1 MKRATVNGVAL
12 LLMLLPG
19 SLRAQGLTI
28 DHKAIGCIVAEKYP
42 KMNAC
47 FSPAGQ
53 VARARVYF
61 RAEEGPPN
69 WYYVEMKADAPCHAG
84 VLPKPR
90 KELIGKKIQY
100 YVDAFDQK
108 FLENRTVDNEALVV
122 KSESECQKD
131 TPVAPFASSAPGAVF
146 PAVPA
151 GFAAAGIGTATVLA
165 AVGGAAVVGGG
176 VALATRSSNSPSP
189 TQTAGSPP
197 TTAPAALPTTTTTTL
212 PAVPFNASFHV
223 RLGGVE
229 QGSPINLPFFNPFQA
244 QQVEFDMCQ
253 STGPGKLAY
262 NVDVNLHVETNFP
275 GPIPPPPNFPTT
287 LGGKCDVPITFTP
300 VTGITTPFDGQHANG
315 NIGASGNLVPVFT
328 ITFVYD
334 VRMRVE
340 TQNTPGNAPNAHED
354 FQVRMP
360 FQPCFFPVAAS
371 GVSKD
376 TPCLASV
383 SPTAQPTT
391 ALARR
396 IGWASQ
402 LDVEGASG
410 QVMVNGET
418 AAFAGPGGSTA
429 LAAGRRG
436 ENRVEAQLVQG
447 AGKPGTWRFELGA
460 TANLVP
466 GSLRVLA
473 GSVAEISGEAV
484 VFRLSGR
491 AGERVVFTFRTDE

>member
-1 MKRATVNGVAL
+1 MKRATRVGVAL
-12 LLMLLPG
+12 LVMLLPG
-19 SLRAQGLTI
+19 SLWAQGLTI
-28 DHKAIGCIVAEKYP
+28 DHKAVGCIVAEKYP

-47 FSPAGQ
+47 FSPASQ

-69 WYYVEMKADAPCHAG
+69 WYYVEMKSDAACHAG

-100 YVDAFDQK
+100 YVNAFDQK
-108 FLENRTVDNEALVV
+108 FVENRTVDNEALVV
-122 KSESECQKD
+122 KSESDCQKD
-131 TPVAPFASSAPGAVF
+131 TPAAPVAAGGPGAVF

-151 GFAAAGIGTATVLA
+151 GFAAGGIGTATVLA

-197 TTAPAALPTTTTTTL
+197 TTAPAVLPTTTTTTTL
-212 PAVPFNASFHV
+212 PATPFNASFHV
-223 RLGGVE
+223 RMGGVE
-229 QGSPINLPFFNPFQA
+229 QASPINLPFFNFFQA

-275 GPIPPPPNFPTT
+275 FPVPPPPGFPTT
-287 LGGKCDVPITFTP
+287 LGGKCDIPVTFTP
-300 VTGITTPFDGQHANG
+300 VTGISTQSAPAKEGQFF
-315 NIGASGNLVPVFT
+315 LPT
-328 ITFVYD
+328 IVFVYD

-340 TQNTPGNAPNAHED
+340 TVNAPGNAPNAHED
-354 FQVRMP
+354 FQIRLP
-360 FQPCFFPVAAS
+360 FSFCGVPLAGN

-376 TPCLASV
+376 SPCLTSV

-402 LDVEGASG
+402 LDIEGASG
-410 QVMVNGET
+410 QVMLNGAT
-418 AAFAGPGGSTA
+418 AVFAGPGGSTA

-447 AGKPGTWRFELGA
+447 AGRPGTWRFELGA

-484 VFRLSGR
+484 VFRLGGR
-491 AGERVVFTFRTDE
+491 AGERVVFTFRTEE